1 MRSKGSLQRTFHPLM
16 TESFIA
22 TASQTDFVL
31 ARTPI
36 AILVNPAIDG
46 VHVHSSNW
54 TIETAT
60 VTFAVGVTKGA
71 EVVIDYLY

>member
-1 MRSKGSLQRTFHPLM
+1 MRSRGSLQRAFHPLM

-22 TASQTDFVL
+22 TASQTEFVL

-36 AILVNPAIDG
+36 AILVDPAIDG
-46 VHVHSSNW
+46 VHIHNGNW
-54 TIETAT
+54 SIAGST
-60 VTFAVGVTKGA
+60 VTVAAGVTEGA